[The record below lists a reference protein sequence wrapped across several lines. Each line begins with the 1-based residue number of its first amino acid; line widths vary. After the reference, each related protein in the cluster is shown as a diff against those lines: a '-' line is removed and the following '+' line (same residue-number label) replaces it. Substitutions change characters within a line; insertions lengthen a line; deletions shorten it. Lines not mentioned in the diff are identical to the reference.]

1 MTDTRNSYNYG
12 TLVIGSVARMR
23 MFEFIQDSVD
33 HRGQAPAGVRLR
45 AGRQRSFPNANTF
58 QVPILQCA
66 DEVWLTDQN

>member
-1 MTDTRNSYNYG
+1 
-12 TLVIGSVARMR
+12 MR